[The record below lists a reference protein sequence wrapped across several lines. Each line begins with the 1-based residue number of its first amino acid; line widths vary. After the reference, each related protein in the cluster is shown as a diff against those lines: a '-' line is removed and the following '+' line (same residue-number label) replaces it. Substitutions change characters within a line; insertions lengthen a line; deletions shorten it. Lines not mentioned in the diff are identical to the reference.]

1 MAIQMG
7 IMNSYGSI
15 SSKGA
20 KLVDGN
26 AIRLEI
32 YNHLHL

>member
-1 MAIQMG
+1 MG
-7 IMNSYGSI
+7 IMKSYVSI
-15 SSKGA
+15 FSKGV

-32 YNHLHL
+32 YDHLHL